1 MLDFGYYNMDCMQ
14 GMKKFPDKYFDL
26 AIVDPPYGDGGV
38 RGVTE
43 NASGNAST
51 DTGTIPRGGGTANR
65 HITSGLRKGQSPPK
79 WWNMGGEVRKKII
92 AWDVAPKQEYFDELF
107 RVSRNQIIWG
117 GNYFQLP
124 PTRCFLIWRKTN
136 VPEKF
141 SMAMCEYAWTSFNEN
156 AKWLEMSAVG
166 QQGRF
171 HPTQK
176 PVVLYKWILS
186 NYAKDGDKILDTHVG
201 SASSLIACEDM
212 GFKYVG
218 FEIDKEYYRLGKE
231 RLKNHK
237 AQVSIM
243 ELMNDWRL
251 P

>member
-1 MLDFGYYNMDCMQ
+1 
-14 GMKKFPDKYFDL
+14 
-26 AIVDPPYGDGGV
+26 
-38 RGVTE
+38 
-43 NASGNAST
+43 
-51 DTGTIPRGGGTANR
+51 
-65 HITSGLRKGQSPPK
+65 
-79 WWNMGGEVRKKII
+79 MGGEVRKKII

-124 PTRCFLIWRKTN
+124 PTRCFLIWRKIN
-136 VPEKF
+136 VPQDF
-141 SMAMCEYAWTSFNEN
+141 SMAMCEYAWTSFNDN
-156 AKWLEMSAVG
+156 AKWFEKSAVG

-176 PVVLYKWILS
+176 PVDLYKWILT

-201 SASSLIACEDM
+201 SASSLIACEEL

-218 FEIDKEYYRLGKE
+218 FEIDETYYKLGQE
-231 RLKNHK
+231 RLERKR
-237 AQVSIM
+237 AQITISD
-243 ELMNDWRL
+243 LMKDWKL